1 MINPRFWIVGLLC
14 WQVGTASCQQP
25 PQPMAADT
33 SLPSGE
39 SYDPPNSTDT
49 RSKAIAYQLRR
60 TWQPSPGLYLS
71 NELLGGRVE
80 RVHLDTTGK
89 VVALIAPEN
98 APINKSAWYA
108 FKLWADEEQP
118 VTLQLTYRDGE
129 HRYRPKL
136 SNDGVTWTPIERGA
150 WIHDKKAG
158 TATLQLTVGRDPL
171 WVAGQELMTSHEVF
185 AWSDALEQ
193 RPEVRGD
200 TIGYSTL
207 GKPLRMLTV
216 GNPAAANVLIVFSRQ
231 HPPEV
236 TGQVAA
242 NAFVEAILDSSGLS
256 QQFLAR
262 FRVLVFPLLNP
273 DGVDQ
278 GHWRHNAGGVDLNR
292 DWWQFRQPEIR
303 QVTDYLKSALLNDST
318 RVWYGFDFH
327 STGSDILYPIDASI
341 IPDETSITRPWI
353 DAMNRA
359 LPRRL
364 EWEEEPF
371 DISSPIAKNWIFRTF
386 GAEAVTYELGDETPR
401 ADVTLKSQVAAAEM
415 MKLLLQRLA
424 AE

>member
-1 MINPRFWIVGLLC
+1 MMMPRLLILGLLC
-14 WQVGTASCQQP
+14 WQVTATSCQQP
-25 PQPMAADT
+25 PQHMAADT

-49 RSKAIAYQLRR
+49 RSKAIAYQVRR

-80 RVHLDTTGK
+80 QVYLDTLGR
-89 VVALIAPEN
+89 VVARIAPEN

-108 FKLWADEEQP
+108 FKLWADEEQA
-118 VTLQLTYRDGE
+118 VTLHLTYRDGQ

-136 SNDGVTWTPIERGA
+136 SLDGVTWTPIA
-150 WIHDKKAG
+150 SSDWTHDKKAG
-158 TATLQLTVGRDPL
+158 TATLKLRVGTIPL

-185 AWSDALEQ
+185 AWSDALER

-200 TIGYSTL
+200 TVGYSTL

-231 HPPEV
+231 HPPEI

-242 NAFVEAILDSSGLS
+242 NAFVEALLDSSALS
-256 QQFLAR
+256 SRFLER

-273 DGVDQ
+273 DGVDH

-292 DWWQFRQPEIR
+292 DWWQFRQPEVR
-303 QVTDYLKSALLNDST
+303 QVTDYLKAALLNDST

-327 STGSDILYPIDASI
+327 STGSDILYPIAAEI
-341 IPDETSITRPWI
+341 IPDESSITRPWI
-353 DAMNRA
+353 DAMNKA
-359 LPRRL
+359 LPKRL
-364 EWEEEPF
+364 KWEEEPF
-371 DISSPIAKNWIFRTF
+371 DISSPIAKNWIYRTF
-386 GAEAVTYELGDETPR
+386 GAEAITYELGDETPR
-401 ADVTLKSQVAAAEM
+401 ADVRLKSQVAAAEM
-415 MKLLLQRLA
+415 MKLLLERLA